1 MGITISSVHIFHQVC
16 KISVTDFQ
24 LLNSCYL
31 ITFASHSTVRYIIKV
46 RHCVFLLYSGV
57 LTFCLIFN
65 LTWCGNYVK
74 YNDFTGNN
82 REVLSVIRNLM
93 LLLNII
99 LGIAAYK
106 YKYSGH
112 RSSSKGVAQYT
123 YSINNITLQFIM
135 TSDLAFAD
143 RCRWF

>member
-1 MGITISSVHIFHQVC
+1 MVFFLQLNYKYSFRNPIYILLYIRWHINLKRNLGITISSVHIFQVC

-24 LLNSCYL
+24 LLNFCYL

-46 RHCVFLLYSGV
+46 RHCGFLLYSGV

-74 YNDFTGNN
+74 YNDLTGNN

-99 LGIAAYK
+99 LGIAAYIQIQW
-106 YKYSGH
+106 S
-112 RSSSKGVAQYT
+112 
-123 YSINNITLQFIM
+123 
-135 TSDLAFAD
+135 
-143 RCRWF
+143 

>member
-1 MGITISSVHIFHQVC
+1 MAFFLQFNYKYNSRNPFYILLDQIWHINLKRNLGITISSVHIFHQVC
-16 KISVTDFQ
+16 KISLTDFQ
-24 LLNSCYL
+24 SLNSCYL

-74 YNDFTGNN
+74 YKDLTGNN

-99 LGIAAYK
+99 LGIAAYIQIQW
-106 YKYSGH
+106 S
-112 RSSSKGVAQYT
+112 
-123 YSINNITLQFIM
+123 
-135 TSDLAFAD
+135 
-143 RCRWF
+143 